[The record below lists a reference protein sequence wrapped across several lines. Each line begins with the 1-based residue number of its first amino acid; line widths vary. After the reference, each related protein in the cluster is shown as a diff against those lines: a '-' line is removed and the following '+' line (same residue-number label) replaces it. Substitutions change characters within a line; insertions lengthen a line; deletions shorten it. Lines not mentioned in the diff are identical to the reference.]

1 MGKKAMKK
9 RVDNASSDE
18 ELDPEL
24 EAEMRVLKEIQNEK
38 KRKNNDDDDNDDKEV
53 NMQKKKT
60 TYNKEGL
67 LTALETIPCHSLD
80 FLEKLDICEYTVM
93 INDENDDL
101 EREMAF
107 YNQSIQA
114 LHSGRKRLAALNIPL
129 KRPADYFC
137 ENLKSDGHMAK
148 IKVIA
153 CYLFI
158 VTHSC
163 SLRYLLTRIV

>member
-1 MGKKAMKK
+1 MKK
-9 RVDNASSDE
+9 KVENNSSDDE
-18 ELDPEL
+18 ADAEL
-24 EAEMRVLKEIQNEK
+24 EAEMKVLSEIQNEK
-38 KRKNNDDDDNDDKEV
+38 KRKNNDDNDDNEA
-53 NMQKKKT
+53 NIQTKKT

-67 LTALETIPCHSLD
+67 LNALETIPCHSLD

-137 ENLKSDGHMAK
+137 ENLKSDSHMAK
-148 IKVIA
+148 IKVYFSSLLLT
-153 CYLFI
+153 YLF
-158 VTHSC
+158 T
-163 SLRYLLTRIV
+163 YLLTYLLVY

>member
-1 MGKKAMKK
+1 MKK
-9 RVDNASSDE
+9 RVENASSDE
-18 ELDPEL
+18 EVDPEL

-38 KRKNNDDDDNDDKEV
+38 KRKNNDDDNDDNDDKES

-67 LTALETIPCHSLD
+67 LNALETIPSHSLD

-137 ENLKSDGHMAK
+137 ENLKSDSHMAK
-148 IKVIA
+148 IKVIP
-153 CYLFI
+153 YSLI
-158 VTHSC
+158 HTHS
-163 SLRYLLTRIV
+163 LILTNALAI

>member
-1 MGKKAMKK
+1 MGKKTSKK
-9 RVDNASSDE
+9 KVESVSSDE
-18 ELDPEL
+18 EVDAEL
-24 EAEMRVLKEIQNEK
+24 KAEMRVLEEIQNEK
-38 KRKNNDDDDNDDKEV
+38 KRKHNDDNNDESDDKESSA
-53 NMQKKKT
+53 QKKKT

-67 LTALETIPCHSLD
+67 LNALGAVPCHSLD
-80 FLEKLDICEYTVM
+80 FLEKLDVCEYTVM

-148 IKVIA
+148 IKVSFIA
-153 CYLFI
+153 DSFMHDAFVY
-158 VTHSC
+158 TH
-163 SLRYLLTRIV
+163 